1 MPNVNSVPGREVFC
15 FDCRVLPNIPLEEVL
30 KVVDAEIRK
39 IRERRNVG
47 VTYEFLQKEQAP
59 APTPTDSPVVRMRR
73 EALMDVYAFE
83 PHVGGVGGGTCAKYF
98 RDEGIPAV
106 VWCQDADVAHMPNE
120 YAEIDHMVNEAKVF
134 ALMMLNKN

>member
-1 MPNVNSVPGREVFC
+1 M
-15 FDCRVLPNIPLEEVL
+15 L

-59 APTPTDSPVVRMRR
+59 APTPTDSPVVRMLR
-73 EALMDVYAFE
+73 EAIMDVYAFE

-106 VWCQDADVAHMPNE
+106 VWCQEADVAHMPNE